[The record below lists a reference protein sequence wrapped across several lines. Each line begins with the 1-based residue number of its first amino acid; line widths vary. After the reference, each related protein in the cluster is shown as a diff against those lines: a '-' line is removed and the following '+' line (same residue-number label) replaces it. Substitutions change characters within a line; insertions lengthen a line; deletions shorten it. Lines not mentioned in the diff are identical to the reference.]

1 MNKEVIISIKG
12 TESLVD
18 DSDSDNIEL
27 VTEGKYYK
35 KGDKHYLSYLESGE
49 LTGFDGTQTT
59 VKIDGNTVSLTRFGE
74 INSHMVFKEGERHLG
89 HYETPYGSFTVG
101 ITSDSVNVDIGETC
115 GNIRIKYML
124 EIDNSA
130 QAMHDLQ
137 MSIREA

>member
-12 TESLVD
+12 TENLVD

-35 KGDKHYLSYLESGE
+35 KGNKHYLSYSESE
-49 LTGFDGTQTT
+49 EMTGYDSTQTT
-59 VKIDGNTVSLTRFGE
+59 LKIDGDTVTLTRFGE
-74 INSHMVFKEGERHLG
+74 VNSHMVFKEGERHLG

-101 ITSDSVNVDIGETC
+101 ITSDSVNVDIGETG

-130 QAMHDLQ
+130 KAMHDLQ
-137 MSIREA
+137 LSVREA

>member
-12 TESLVD
+12 IESLVD

-49 LTGFDGTQTT
+49 MTGFDGTQTT
-59 VKIDGNTVSLTRFGE
+59 LKIDGSTVSLTRFGE

-101 ITSDSVNVDIGETC
+101 ITSDSVNVDIGETY

-137 MSIREA
+137 LSIREA